1 MGLQALFA
9 NETLI
14 HAATGIAGGAISFLM
29 FEFLFRVYR
38 AHREAAQEIVV
49 TETHSPVIR
58 ALLPTARMIGVTL
71 SSLFGG
77 RRKTSLFHRMLQ
89 GAGRRLAKAGSP
101 EGINPEEY
109 YGFAVLQGL
118 LWMFVMTVFWSM
130 LAESAMFPL
139 WMYMGTGFVLGWMFW
154 GSWLSSKIR
163 IRQTEIRKNLPFAL
177 DLLTLSMEA
186 GLDFTGA
193 LGRLAQKMRGSAL
206 GREFTLVLHEIQLG
220 KTRVNAL
227 RDFMERLD
235 MKEIRTVVASLIQ
248 ADELGTSLGPIL
260 RIQSD
265 QQRERRSQRAEES
278 AMKAPVKMLFPLVLI
293 LMAMMATIATP
304 IIISYLQME
313 G

>member
-1 MGLQALFA
+1 MQAFFA
-9 NETLI
+9 NERLI
-14 HAATGIAGGAISFLM
+14 EAATGIASAAVSFLV
-29 FEFLFRVYR
+29 FEILFRAYR
-38 AHREAAQEIVV
+38 AHKEAAREVVV

-58 ALLPTARMIGVTL
+58 ALLPTARMIGVVL
-71 SSLFGG
+71 SNLLGG
-77 RRKTSLFHRMLQ
+77 SRNTSMFYRMLQ
-89 GAGRRLAKAGSP
+89 RVRRNLAKAGSP

-118 LWMFVMTVFWSM
+118 LWVFIMAMFWSM
-130 LAESAMFPL
+130 LAESATFPL
-139 WMYMGTGFVLGWMFW
+139 WMYMAAGFGLGWVFW

-163 IRQTEIRKNLPFAL
+163 IRQIQIRKNLPFAL
-177 DLLTLSMEA
+177 DILTLSMEA

-193 LGRLAQKMRGSAL
+193 LGRMAQKMRGSAL

-248 ADELGTSLGPIL
+248 ADELGASLGPIL
-260 RIQSD
+260 RIQSE
-265 QQRERRSQRAEES
+265 QQRERRSQQAEEL

-304 IIISYLQME
+304 IVISYLQME
-313 G
+313 GF